1 MTLWELAHFLKGQGV
16 INAINLD
23 GGGSSTYVANGSLTC
38 YPSDHCVSDPMW
50 CCPQRVSTILCVHH
64 PVCPPSCVS
73 TSPSAS
79 LRTAAVTGCTSMGTA
94 NARRAGVG
102 LAVTTWCANCPPA
115 VPTVSVH
122 RMAVRVMLDG
132 EGRTAAKCVIWV
144 SMVTAAL
151 TGARVTLFTVAAA
164 APLVS
169 MVNPV
174 NKLAIVL
181 PIRCL
186 QHGERRR
193 HTNPSLISEQRLLIV
208 TGLWTFSAVGQPG
221 GSPDQDVSGV
231 RGSPPR
237 PCGQLLRFSDRDQ
250 WWCVRFRGQRERVAA
265 QQRSNRD
272 GGLTPRMN
280 CGRVRAEGG

>member
-132 EGRTAAKCVIWV
+132 EGRTAAK
-144 SMVTAAL
+144 
-151 TGARVTLFTVAAA
+151 
-164 APLVS
+164 
-169 MVNPV
+169 
-174 NKLAIVL
+174 LAIVL